1 MLYFDKDTKK
11 MRMIV
16 KDTGSFAIGLS
27 NYVLDDGD
35 KIIFTVNTEKEKQ
48 NPVIQ
53 KTITSFQNGRA
64 IVQLSAADTDIEPG
78 NYWYDVQFD
87 GADGRVDTILGP
99 AKFKFEGG
107 ITF

>member
-16 KDTGSFAIGLS
+16 KDTGSFAIGLG

-53 KTITSFQNGRA
+53 KTITSF
-64 IVQLSAADTDIEPG
+64 
-78 NYWYDVQFD
+78 
-87 GADGRVDTILGP
+87 
-99 AKFKFEGG
+99 
-107 ITF
+107 

>member
-16 KDTGSFAIGLS
+16 KDTGSFAIRLS

-53 KTITSFQNGRA
+53 KTITSF
-64 IVQLSAADTDIEPG
+64 
-78 NYWYDVQFD
+78 
-87 GADGRVDTILGP
+87 
-99 AKFKFEGG
+99 
-107 ITF
+107 